1 MCSRAAT
8 WRSSHQAWA
17 GLPPQP
23 VGDPSAARDHQTA
36 LVLPAIE
43 PRYLPELNEGLVSLT
58 NADFDQWEEYRESFS
73 AIDLAGRLG
82 VDADE
87 AYRRG
92 EQLLSAPARSIP
104 WVPGITW

>member
-1 MCSRAAT
+1 
-8 WRSSHQAWA
+8 
-17 GLPPQP
+17 
-23 VGDPSAARDHQTA
+23 
-36 LVLPAIE
+36 
-43 PRYLPELNEGLVSLT
+43 LPELNEGLVSLT